1 MHAHDP
7 SPDLYRQ
14 LLDCSSDPI
23 FSFSLDYRFLYAN
36 QAFADGIGRNLD
48 EVVGR
53 TVWDV
58 FSKDEA
64 DRRIAIVQ
72 WVFDHAEA
80 KTYEILIQG
89 RVGSRYYLTTVTPML
104 DDQGQVSSVLAN
116 SKDITERKLAE
127 SVLKASEEKYRALIE
142 TTNTGYLIL
151 DAEGRVIDANSE
163 YVRLTGYSRLEEI
176 VGKSVLEW
184 TAVYETEK
192 NAAAV
197 AQCARDGFIKNLV
210 IDYVDR
216 NDRITPV
223 EINAKVIGHGD
234 SIQIISLCRDI
245 TERKQAED
253 QVRQLAFHDA
263 LTKLPNR
270 RLLDDRLRQAM
281 VASKRH
287 GCYGAAMF
295 LDLDNFKPLNDQYG
309 HKVGDMLL
317 IEAADRLKKCIREM
331 DTVARFGGDEFVV
344 IISELAADKAGSI
357 NQATAVAEKIRLA
370 ISEPY
375 RLRVILDDKPESTVE
390 HHCTVTIGA
399 ALFIDQEN
407 GQDDILKWADTA
419 MYEAKA
425 AGRNRVQF
433 FDANN

>member
-1 MHAHDP
+1 MHAYDP

-14 LLDCSSDPI
+14 LLDCSSDPV
-23 FSFSLDYRFLYAN
+23 FSFAPNYRFLYAN
-36 QAFADGIGRNLD
+36 QAFADGVGRNLD
-48 EVVGR
+48 EIVGR
-53 TVWDV
+53 TISEV
-58 FSKDEA
+58 FSKEEA
-64 DRRIAIVQ
+64 ERRIAIVK
-72 WVFDHAEA
+72 WVFDHEVS

-89 RVGSRYYLTTVTPML
+89 RDRSRYYLTTLTPVIGGK
-104 DDQGQVSSVLAN
+104 GQVISVLAN
-116 SKDITERKLAE
+116 SKDITERRLAE
-127 SVLKASEEKYRALIE
+127 SVLKASEEKYRALVE
-142 TTNTGYLIL
+142 TTGTGYLIL
-151 DAEGRVIDANSE
+151 DVEGKVIDANAE
-163 YVRLTGYSRLEEI
+163 YVRLTGYSKLEEI
-176 VGKSVLEW
+176 VGRSVLEW

-216 NDRITPV
+216 HDRITPV
-223 EINAKVIGHGD
+223 EINAKVIGQGD
-234 SIQIISLCRDI
+234 FVQIISLCRDI

-270 RLLDDRLRQAM
+270 RLLDDRLQQAI

-309 HKVGDMLL
+309 HKVGDLLL

-344 IISELAADKAGSI
+344 IISKMAADKTDSI
-357 NQATAVAEKIRLA
+357 HQATAVAEKIRLA
-370 ISEPY
+370 LSEPY
-375 RLRVILDDKPESTVE
+375 RLKVKVDEKPGSTVE
-390 HHCTVTIGA
+390 HHCTVTIGVV
-399 ALFIDQEN
+399 LFIDQEN
-407 GQDDILKWADTA
+407 GQDDILKWADAA

-425 AGRNRVQF
+425 AGRNRIQF
-433 FDANN
+433 FNPF